1 MRIHSFMS
9 KGFAGDCIT
18 VEADLRKGFPGFD
31 IVGLPDG
38 AIRESKERVRSAMRN
53 CGFRIPRERVL
64 INLAPAGMHKTGS
77 HLDLAIA
84 LAIIIT
90 QKMAEGIFPVLEAIP
105 IMVVG
110 ELGLDGSVIG
120 VQNVQGALVAAQAR
134 GCKLCVIPDQGI
146 STGEYAV
153 ACVRTL
159 SAAVAKVQEYL
170 RSQDVEY
177 GKVVETPHCE
187 MLDNAP
193 FALVEGLSGVRKALE
208 IAAVGGHQLLLFGPP
223 GVGKTLA
230 ASCLP
235 QVLAPP
241 DLTMQLE
248 ISRCRSVL
256 GESDDLVGSRPFRL
270 LSQTCSREDFPR
282 EAALCH
288 GGLMIVDEIASLGKG
303 ILNWL
308 RETHDQKKVRL
319 RIDRTLSEF
328 PADFQIVATMNAC
341 PCGQLGFED
350 GRCSCTPVA
359 ISRYWN
365 RLGAGLLD
373 RFDIRFPVDPI
384 GGNPLEALDFDV
396 DVAYDRQRKRYA
408 TIFPGIRRNADLM
421 FRADARSGFIPDS
434 MVGLVKDIT
443 RGSLGYRGIL
453 SVCTMARTIADLQ
466 DREEVTEQQVAY
478 AIDLRRYGSHDFYWR
493 SS

>member
-90 QKMAEGIFPVLEAIP
+90 QNMAEGIFPVLEAIP

-120 VQNVQGALVAAQAR
+120 VQNVQGALVSAQAR
-134 GCKLCVIPDQGI
+134 GCRLCVIPDQGI

-170 RSQDVEY
+170 CSQDIHY
-177 GKVVETPHCE
+177 GKVVAGPRLETHGH
-187 MLDNAP
+187 AP
-193 FALVEGLSGVRKALE
+193 FTLIEGLSGVRKALE

-256 GESDDLVGSRPFRL
+256 GESDGLIGSRPFRL

-303 ILNWL
+303 MLNWL

-328 PADFQIVATMNAC
+328 PADFQMVATMNAC
-341 PCGQLGFED
+341 PCGQLGYED

-359 ISRYWN
+359 ITRFWN
-365 RLGAGLLD
+365 RLGAGMLD
-373 RFDIRFPVDPI
+373 RFDIRFPVDTI
-384 GGNPLEALDFDV
+384 GENPLEALDFDV

-408 TIFPGIRRNADLM
+408 DTFPVVRRNGDLL
-421 FRADARSGFIPDS
+421 FYPDTRSGFIPDD
-434 MVGLVKDIT
+434 MVGIAKDLT
-443 RGSLGYRGIL
+443 RGSLGYRGVL

-466 DREEVTEQQVAY
+466 DREEVAEEQIAY
-478 AIDLRRYGSHDFYWR
+478 AIGLRRYGSHDYYWR
-493 SS
+493 SC

>member
-53 CGFRIPRERVL
+53 CGFRVPRERVL

-90 QKMAEGIFPVLEAIP
+90 QNMAEGIFPVREAIP

-120 VQNVQGALVAAQAR
+120 VQNVQGALVAAQTR
-134 GCKLCVIPDQGI
+134 GCRLCVIPDQGI

-153 ACVRTL
+153 VCVRTL
-159 SAAVAKVQEYL
+159 SEAVAKVQEYL
-170 RSQDVEY
+170 CSQDTHY
-177 GKVVETPHCE
+177 GKVMAGPRLETCGHTS
-187 MLDNAP
+187 LD
-193 FALVEGLSGVRKALE
+193 LIEGLSGVRNALE

-223 GVGKTLA
+223 GAGKTLA

-235 QVLAPP
+235 QLLAPP

-256 GESDDLVGSRPFRL
+256 GESDDLIASRPFRL
-270 LSQTCSREDFPR
+270 LSQTCSREDYPR

-303 ILNWL
+303 MLNWL

-328 PADFQIVATMNAC
+328 PADFQMVATMNAC

-359 ISRYWN
+359 IARFWN

-373 RFDIRFPVDPI
+373 RFDIRFPVDTI
-384 GGNPLEALDFDV
+384 GENPLEALDFDV
-396 DVAYDRQRKRYA
+396 DAAYDRQRKRYA
-408 TIFPGIRRNADLM
+408 DTFPMVRRNADLL
-421 FRADARSGFIPDS
+421 FRPDARSGFIPDDR
-434 MVGLVKDIT
+434 VGLVKDLT
-443 RGSLGYRGIL
+443 RGSLGYRGVL
-453 SVCTMARTIADLQ
+453 SVCTMAMTIADLQ
-466 DREEVTEQQVAY
+466 DREEVTEEQITC
-478 AIDLRRYGSHDFYWR
+478 AIGLRRYGSHDYYWR
-493 SS
+493 SC

>member
-90 QKMAEGIFPVLEAIP
+90 QNMAEGIFPVLEAIP

-134 GCKLCVIPDQGI
+134 GCRLCVIPDQGI

-170 RSQDVEY
+170 CSQDIHY
-177 GKVVETPHCE
+177 GKVVAGPRLETHGH
-187 MLDNAP
+187 AP
-193 FALVEGLSGVRKALE
+193 FTLIEGLSGVRKALE

-256 GESDDLVGSRPFRL
+256 GESDGLIGSRPFRL

-303 ILNWL
+303 MLNWL

-328 PADFQIVATMNAC
+328 PADFQMVATMNAC
-341 PCGQLGFED
+341 PCGQLGYED

-359 ISRYWN
+359 ITRFWN
-365 RLGAGLLD
+365 RLGAGMLD
-373 RFDIRFPVDPI
+373 RFDIRFPVDTI
-384 GGNPLEALDFDV
+384 GENPLEALDFDV

-408 TIFPGIRRNADLM
+408 DTFPVVRRNGDLL
-421 FRADARSGFIPDS
+421 FYPDTRSGFIPDD
-434 MVGLVKDIT
+434 MVGIAKDLT
-443 RGSLGYRGIL
+443 RGSLGYRGVL

-466 DREEVTEQQVAY
+466 DREEVAEEQIAY
-478 AIDLRRYGSHDFYWR
+478 AIGLRRYGSHDYYWR
-493 SS
+493 SC

>member
-9 KGFAGDCIT
+9 KGFAGDCIV

-53 CGFRIPRERVL
+53 TGFGIPRERVL
-64 INLAPAGMHKTGS
+64 INLAPAGMHKSGS

-90 QKMAEGIFPVLEAIP
+90 QKMAEGTIPLLNAIP

-134 GCKLCVIPDQGI
+134 GCRLCVIPDQGI

-159 SAAVAKVQEYL
+159 SAAVATVQEFL
-170 RSQDVEY
+170 CSNDVQY
-177 GKVVETPHCE
+177 GEVSHSPYQEIRGN
-187 MLDNAP
+187 DP
-193 FALVEGLSGVRKALE
+193 FAIVEGLSGVRKSLE

-223 GVGKTLA
+223 GAGKTLA

-241 DLTMQLE
+241 DLAMQLE

-256 GESDDLVGSRPFRL
+256 GESGELVGSRPFRV
-270 LSQTCSREDFPR
+270 LSQTCSRDDFPR

-288 GGLMIVDEIASLGKG
+288 GGIMIVDEIASLGKG
-303 ILNWL
+303 MLNWL

-319 RIDRTLSEF
+319 RLDRTLSEF
-328 PADFQIVATMNAC
+328 PADFQMVATMNAC

-350 GRCSCTPVA
+350 GRCSCSPVA
-359 ISRYWN
+359 IARFWN

-373 RFDIRFPVDPI
+373 RFDIRFPVDSI
-384 GGNPLEALDFDV
+384 GENPLEALDFDV
-396 DVAYDRQRKRYA
+396 DAAYDRQRKRYA
-408 TIFPGIRRNADLM
+408 NVFPVIRRNADLL
-421 FRADARSGFIPDS
+421 FRTDARSGFLPNP
-434 MVGLVKDIT
+434 MVGLVKEIT

-466 DREEVTEQQVAY
+466 DREEVTEEQIAY
-478 AIDLRRYGSHDFYWR
+478 AIGLRRYGSHDFYWR